1 MNPNCDGV
9 DAPDK
14 LGHDSAN
21 SKRGGPMGRLFSFQD
36 QELRGYSAGSLFL
49 RLPPCSF
56 FSLAFSAA
64 GGGA

>member
-1 MNPNCDGV
+1 
-9 DAPDK
+9 
-14 LGHDSAN
+14 
-21 SKRGGPMGRLFSFQD
+21 MGRLFSFQD